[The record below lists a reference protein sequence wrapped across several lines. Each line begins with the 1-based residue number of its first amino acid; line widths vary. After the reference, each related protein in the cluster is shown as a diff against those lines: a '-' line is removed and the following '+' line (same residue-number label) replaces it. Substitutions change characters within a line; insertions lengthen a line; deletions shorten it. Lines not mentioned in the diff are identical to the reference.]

1 MDVISRIDN
10 FWRKHIKWLLSAHQR
25 LYTYQSVNVKYLL
38 IPRKSSKVLVVVFS
52 GMSPKGAVYNYI
64 DVLNGCPHNRLY
76 ILDDFGHDRLGCYYI
91 GTNGQNQMECAVNAL
106 LKQIIHEH
114 DIVQTVFCGSSR
126 GGYAAL
132 NFGLEQSNSIIIAGA
147 PQYYLGY
154 YLSHRKS
161 PELMNI
167 VLGTDCTPLEIQE
180 LDAKI
185 YKKIVGFRN
194 KYQGKIYLHF
204 SDQEHT
210 YHEHIQYLLSDL
222 DSCHYDYAED
232 RMSYLQHDD
241 VAIYFPQYL
250 KKIITEI

>member
-1 MDVISRIDN
+1 
-10 FWRKHIKWLLSAHQR
+10 
-25 LYTYQSVNVKYLL
+25 
-38 IPRKSSKVLVVVFS
+38 
-52 GMSPKGAVYNYI
+52 
-64 DVLNGCPHNRLY
+64 
-76 ILDDFGHDRLGCYYI
+76 
-91 GTNGQNQMECAVNAL
+91 MECAVNAL
-106 LKQIIHEH
+106 ITHIIHEH
-114 DIVQTVFCGSSR
+114 DILQTIFCGSSK

-167 VLGTDCTPLEIQE
+167 VLGTDCTPSMIEE
-180 LDAKI
+180 LDTRI

-210 YHEHIQYLLSDL
+210 YQEHIQHLLSDL
-222 DSCHYDYAED
+222 NSNNFDYYED

-250 KKIITEI
+250 KKILLNYR